1 MGIITITTLL
11 VTGAGAFM
19 LWRLIPGIS
28 PGEKRV
34 QKDFKTLKREIKD
47 APLDLVPISK
57 KELDL
62 LSPRVFNLKGRK
74 RKSGYFGTVFEEPVA
89 QFAGIRYGTAH
100 NDFAW
105 VVQLANIEILFWR
118 KKKQTRLVI
127 DKTFIGIIDEW
138 GNLKSPKGE
147 LLAQVQKLKGEY
159 IPVMMQGI
167 EVAGVF
173 NPTKNAAGE
182 LTSRMFHF
190 IDNQLEG
197 NQLVL
202 VLALTYFIFLRSVMV
217 V

>member
-34 QKDFKTLKREIKD
+34 QNDFKELKKEIKE
-47 APLDLVPISK
+47 APLDLVPIQK

-62 LSPRVFNLKGRK
+62 LSPRIFSLKGRK
-74 RKSGYFGTVFEEPVA
+74 RKSGFFGTVFEEPVA
-89 QFAGIRYGTAH
+89 QFAGIRYGSAH
-100 NDFAW
+100 NDGAW
-105 VVQLANIEILFWR
+105 VVELANMELLYWR

-127 DKTFIGIIDEW
+127 DKTFIGIIDEG
-138 GNLKSPKGE
+138 GNLTSNKGE
-147 LLAQVQKLKGEY
+147 ILAQVQPLKGEY
-159 IPVMMQGI
+159 IPLVMKGV
-167 EVAGVF
+167 EVAGIYD
-173 NPTKNAAGE
+173 PQKDAEGE
-182 LTSRMFHF
+182 LTSRMYHF

-202 VLALTYFIFLRSVMV
+202 VLALTYYIFLRSIFVG
-217 V
+217 

>member
-19 LWRLIPGIS
+19 LWKLIPGIS

-34 QKDFKTLKREIKD
+34 QSDFRAIKKEIKES
-47 APLDLVPISK
+47 LMDLVPIQK

-62 LSPRVFNLKGRK
+62 LSPRIFNLKGRK
-74 RKSGYFGTVFEEPVA
+74 RKSGFFGTVFEEPVA
-89 QFAGIRYGTAH
+89 QWAGIRYGSAH
-100 NDFAW
+100 HDGAW
-105 VVQLANIEILFWR
+105 VIQMANMELLFWR

-127 DKTFIGIIDEW
+127 DKTFIGTIDEI

-147 LLAQVQKLKGEY
+147 ILAQVQPLKGEY
-159 IPVMMQGI
+159 IPLVMQGS

-173 NPTKNAAGE
+173 DPQKDAEGE
-182 LTSRMFHF
+182 LTSRMYHF
-190 IDNQLEG
+190 IDDQLEG

-202 VLALTYFIFLRSVMV
+202 VLALTYYIFLRTIFVG
-217 V
+217 